1 MMNDIVEIKNVS
13 FHYKGSDE
21 GLLKDVSLTVKKG
34 ETLLLC
40 GASGSGKTTLI
51 RLINGLIPQYY
62 PGEMSGSVRVA
73 ERDMK
78 KTQLYELAGIVGTVF
93 QNPRSQFFSVD
104 TDGEIVFGP
113 ENIGLDPSEIKSRA
127 DFVAKEMNLEKLL
140 GRSLF
145 ELSGGEKQKIA
156 CASVSALLPEIIL
169 LDEPSSNLD
178 WSAISEL
185 RSAIQNWKNQGKT
198 IVISEHRLW
207 YLKEVIDRV
216 VYLDKGDIAGEW
228 NGEDFFLFSD
238 DKIKELKLRPVRVEE
253 KFIARCEYASKS
265 EKVIKV
271 SDSDDSDIELKD
283 FYFTYVRRPY
293 LFRKKKLTQ
302 ADEGIL
308 SLNIPELDIPKG
320 SVIGVVGKNG
330 TGKSTFLRCVCGL
343 ENECRGEI
351 ISDGGSFKGK
361 KRIGLSYMVMQD
373 VNHQLF
379 TDSVEAEV
387 LLSMK
392 AEDKTKCAEILD
404 GLGLLEYKDKHPMAL
419 SGGQK
424 QRVAIASAIAAD
436 AKLLLLDEPTSGL
449 DYSHMVKVSELLK
462 SLAENGRT
470 VLVSTHDPELIELCC
485 DYVLH
490 INGGRAVRLEK
501 TKKIKQFTHKDSNIE
516 DCKNRICS

>member
-1 MMNDIVEIKNVS
+1 MMKNIVEIKNVS

-21 GLLKDVSLTVKKG
+21 ALLKNVSLSVKKG

-51 RLINGLIPQYY
+51 RLMNGLIPHYY
-62 PGEMSGSVRVA
+62 PGTLKGAICVA
-73 ERDMK
+73 GRDISH
-78 KTQLYELAGIVGTVF
+78 TPLYELAGIVGTVF

-113 ENIGLDPSEIKSRA
+113 ENIGLNPEEIKRRS
-127 DFVAKEMNLEKLL
+127 DLVTKEMNLMNLL

-156 CASVSALLPEIIL
+156 CASVSALLPDIIL

-178 WSAISEL
+178 WEAIDEL
-185 RSAIQNWKNQGKT
+185 KTAIQNWKKQGKT
-198 IVISEHRLW
+198 IIVSEHRLW
-207 YLKEVIDRV
+207 YLKGIIDRV
-216 VYLDKGDIAGEW
+216 VYMDDGDIAGEW
-228 NGEDFFLFSD
+228 NGEDFFSLSD
-238 DKIKELKLRPVRVEE
+238 ERIKKLKLRPVRIEE
-253 KFIARCEYASKS
+253 KFIAKYGEALNA
-265 EKVIKV
+265 EKVRRVPEADESTIR
-271 SDSDDSDIELKD
+271 LKN

-293 LFRKKKLTQ
+293 LFRKKKLSQ
-302 ADEGIL
+302 VDKDIL
-308 SLNIPELDIPKG
+308 SLNIPAFDIPKG
-320 SVIGVVGKNG
+320 AVVGVIGKNG
-330 TGKSTFLRCVCGL
+330 TGKSTLLRCVCGL
-343 ENECRGEI
+343 ENDCHGEI
-351 ISDGGSFKGK
+351 ICEGVSLKGK

-392 AEDKTKCAEILD
+392 DEDKTKCAEILD
-404 GLGLLEYKDKHPMAL
+404 SLGLLEYKDKHPMAL

-436 AKLLLLDEPTSGL
+436 AKLLLFDEPTSGL

-462 SLAENGRT
+462 SLAEDGRT

-485 DYVLH
+485 DYVLS
-490 INGGRAVRLEK
+490 INRGRVMRLEK
-501 TKKIKQFTHKDSNIE
+501 TGVY
-516 DCKNRICS
+516 